1 MKYSIA
7 AVAFLV
13 AGAIAAPTASTIED
27 RRMTAIHV
35 LYDNKESLQLT
46 PEETDVF
53 DKFMGM
59 MGTME
64 QRDIEAGA
72 PMTTGGAPA
81 PGGGSPLGNITG
93 LLPPKIQD
101 IIDKLTGGKKG
112 GAAGGMAP
120 GQAGGMA
127 PSGQAGGMMPG
138 GMKKGGLLGGNL
150 IPGVL

>member
-13 AGAIAAPTASTIED
+13 AGAIAAPTASMIED

-59 MGTME
+59 MGTMQ
-64 QRDIEAGA
+64 QRDTEAGA
-72 PMTTGGAPA
+72 PMTTGSAPA
-81 PGGGSPLGNITG
+81 PGGGNPLGNLTSF
-93 LLPPKIQD
+93 LPPQLQA

-112 GAAGGMAP
+112 GAP
-120 GQAGGMA
+120 
-127 PSGQAGGMMPG
+127 GGMMQG
-138 GMKKGGLLGGNL
+138 GMKKGGLLGGLL
-150 IPGVL
+150 IPGLL